1 MRALLLNTLMLSSVS
16 LFFQTSPGRGGGGWG
31 AGGTSPE
38 RALGISMGD
47 LQLQFVI
54 GP

>member
-1 MRALLLNTLMLSSVS
+1 MRALLLYTLMLSSVS
-16 LFFQTSPGRGGGGWG
+16 LFFQTSPGRGGGRGR
-31 AGGTSPE
+31 GTSPE